1 MISSEVTPRSAAMWT
16 RKTLALLQR
25 QQKSIRLFSKT
36 AFECQG
42 KVLAIRREET
52 SVWERRAPLNPN
64 QVQTLVSDG
73 VKVNQLGI
81 FHLARLD

>member
-1 MISSEVTPRSAAMWT
+1 MMS
-16 RKTLALLQR
+16 RKALAQVQR
-25 QQKSIRLFSKT
+25 QLSIRSFSKT
-36 AFECQG
+36 TLGSGCQG

-73 VKVNQLGI
+73 AKVLASQLAQPPN
-81 FHLARLD
+81 LSNYKAWVL